1 MTSVLKPTLARCLWT
16 APAFAALAVL
26 LTTIA
31 RATFGMTPVLQ
42 EDTLLTV
49 SYIAGGIGFIV
60 GIGGFDY
67 WWTWMAGGVLDPHDH
82 STHGAKSWRDYFL
95 FNTDHKVIGIQYI
108 VFTFVMFLVGGMF
121 AEVFRSEL
129 AKPGQQVLTNE
140 QYNAMISQHGTIMIF
155 VFLVPIFAGIG
166 NYVIPLM
173 LGAAD
178 MAFPRLNAVSFWLL
192 PVAAFTLLSSFAFG
206 SFDGGWTGYPTLSE
220 QSPFGM
226 TLYQLGI
233 QLAGA
238 SSIATA
244 VNFLATIITMRAP
257 GMTLFRM
264 PLLVWANLATSALVV
279 AATPFIA
286 GAQFMSMFDRE
297 MGTHFFTMGGGG
309 DTLVYQHIFWFYSHP
324 AVYIMVLPGFGI
336 ISEVIATHARKPV
349 FGYRAVAFSSAGIAV
364 LGFSVWAHHMFA
376 SGMQSWLRV
385 PIMLATLL
393 IAVPT
398 GIKIFSWLGTLWDG
412 VIRMTTANLFAI
424 GFIFTFVIGGLSG
437 VMLAVIPFDVS
448 ITNSYFIVAHFHYVL
463 FGGSIMTI
471 YAGLYH
477 WYPKVTGRMYNEK
490 LGRWHF
496 WLTFVFMNLTFFP
509 MHYQG
514 LLGMPRRVA
523 DYAPQFEWSN
533 TLISISAFILGAST
547 LIFVYNLIHS
557 ARHGKVAG
565 DNPWGGL
572 TLEWALSS
580 PPPTFNFPATPRV
593 IGGPYRYGE
602 EGARHAIVPEPEPA
616 VVEKT
621 YAAAGDQA

>member
-1 MTSVLKPTLARCLWT
+1 MTAVLKPTLARCLWV
-16 APAFAALAVL
+16 APAFAALAIL
-26 LTTIA
+26 LTVAA
-31 RATFGMTPVLQ
+31 RSIFGMTPVLQ
-42 EDTLLTV
+42 ESTLLTV
-49 SYIAGGIGFIV
+49 AYIAGGIGFLV

-67 WWTWMAGGVLDPHDH
+67 WFTWMRGGEIDPNDH
-82 STHGAKSWRDYFL
+82 SQHGARSWGSYFK

-108 VFTFVMFLVGGMF
+108 VFTFIMFLVGGMF

-129 AKPGQQVLTNE
+129 AKPGQQVLTDQ
-140 QYNAMISQHGTIMIF
+140 QYSGLISQHGVIMIF
-155 VFLVPIFAGIG
+155 LFMVPVFAGIG

-173 LGAAD
+173 IGAAD
-178 MAFPRLNAVSFWLL
+178 MAFPRLNALSFWLL
-192 PVAAFTLLSSFAFG
+192 PVAAFTFLSSFMFG

-220 QSPFGM
+220 QSGYGM

-244 VNFLATIITMRAP
+244 VNFLVTIITMRAP

-286 GAQFMSMFDRE
+286 GAQFMAMFDRE
-297 MGTHFFTMGGGG
+297 MGTHFFTVAGNG

-324 AVYIMVLPGFGI
+324 AVYIMILPGFGI

-349 FGYRAVAFSSAGIAV
+349 FGYRAVAFSSAGIAI
-364 LGFSVWAHHMFA
+364 LGFAVWAHHMFA
-376 SGMQSWLRV
+376 SGMEPWLRV
-385 PIMLATLL
+385 PIMLSTLL
-393 IAVPT
+393 IAIPT
-398 GIKIFSWLGTLWDG
+398 GIKIFSWLGTMWGG
-412 VIRMTTANLFAI
+412 VLRMTTANLFAI

-437 VMLAVIPFDVS
+437 VMLAVVPFDVS

-471 YAGLYH
+471 YAGFYH
-477 WYPKVTGRMYNEK
+477 WFPKVTGRMYNEM

-496 WLTFVFMNLTFFP
+496 WITFVALNVTFFP

-514 LLGMPRRVA
+514 LMGMPRRVA
-523 DYAPQFEWSN
+523 DYAPEFGWSN
-533 TLISISAFILGAST
+533 TLISIAAFILGAST
-547 LIFVYNLIHS
+547 LIFVYNMIHS
-557 ARHGKVAG
+557 ARHGKKAG
-565 DNPWGGL
+565 ANPWGGL
-572 TLEWALSS
+572 TLEWLLSS
-580 PPPTFNFPATPRV
+580 PPPLFNFPATPRV

-602 EGARHAIVPEPEPA
+602 EGAKHAIVPEVEPA
-616 VVEKT
+616 TVET
-621 YAAAGDQA
+621 TTV